1 MLVNIKHGKIT
12 LMTKLARIL
21 TNDLFYLT
29 APMRIHYEK
38 GDFDRLKTYVV
49 DQTQQGRADG
59 RTSEFNRIIFG
70 RYGH

>member
-12 LMTKLARIL
+12 LMTKVARIL

-38 GDFDRLKTYVV
+38 GDFDRLKTNV
-49 DQTQQGRADG
+49 DQTQQGKADG
-59 RTSEFNRIIFG
+59 RTSKFNRIIFG

>member
-12 LMTKLARIL
+12 LMTKLTRIL

-38 GDFDRLKTYVV
+38 GDFDRLKWE
-49 DQTQQGRADG
+49 R
-59 RTSEFNRIIFG
+59 
-70 RYGH
+70 